1 MPVRSNPSSWPLAIS
16 YSCLL
21 TYHKPDIRVL
31 TWLSPCIWGQYDGY
45 TRIRNFLHGT
55 AIGRAIVRGFWSAL
69 AQDVISSNKYDSH
82 PNTAK
87 LKPWTKAMLTGTSY
101 SLFNYQTDI
110 LELIKSDLVTVHVG
124 EIDHLS
130 PGAVHLA
137 DGTNLESNVLLSHT
151 GWKHVPLLKFLPE
164 GIEKELGISHSPLS
178 YSSNVDLDSDKQLL
192 QKADEE
198 ILRRFSILKDTPN
211 WNPNY
216 VPLTEQKGIDSDDI
230 DAPCKPLTPY
240 MLYHFIIPSSE
251 RFLRTRDIA
260 FSGAVSNFSNPITSH
275 LCGLWISAYF
285 NGQLTIDP
293 SAAVGDKKALAEIK
307 YETVLHNRFGKWRY
321 PTDWGTSR
329 PPSFIFDAVPYLDL
343 LLHDLGLQ
351 SHRKGGWWS
360 EMWSPYDPR
369 DYKTVNEEWEK
380 MNKIKC

>member
-1 MPVRSNPSSWPLAIS
+1 MSHSRF
-16 YSCLL
+16 L
-21 TYHKPDIRVL
+21 TCHKQDIRVL

-45 TRIRNFLHGT
+45 TRIRNFFHGT
-55 AIGRAIVRGFWSAL
+55 AIGRAIVRVFWSAL

-101 SLFNYQTDI
+101 SLFNYKTDI
-110 LELIKSDLVTVHVG
+110 LELIKSDLVTVHIG

-130 PGAVHLA
+130 PGTVHLA
-137 DGTNLESNVLLSHT
+137 DGTKLESNVLLSHT

-164 GIEKELGISHSPLS
+164 GIEKELGISYSPLS
-178 YSSNVDLDSDKQLL
+178 YSGEVDHDSDKQLL

-198 ILRRFSILKDTPN
+198 ILRRFPILKDPPS

-216 VPLTEQKGIDSDDI
+216 VPLTEQKGIDSEDI

-240 MLYHFIIPSSE
+240 MLYHFIIPPSE

-275 LCGLWISAYF
+275 ICGLWISAYF
-285 NGQLTIDP
+285 NGQLTNDP
-293 SAAVGDKKALAEIK
+293 SAAVGDKNALAKIQF
-307 YETVLHNRFGKWRY
+307 ETVLHNRFGKWRY

-380 MNKIKC
+380 MKKIKC